1 MLTGA
6 GFRVAMPHTTV
17 LTADAVESEAIDHLV
32 RDLLAAGFVA
42 DPDRADALTPDQAVD
57 ARQQLLDGF
66 VRDLRGLGTRPA
78 SPLMVALGSLSQVAE
93 WADSH
98 ADSTLGLHADA
109 LANAGWS
116 LLEAWQQAFKAALAR
131 SEPGVTAVEVGIGLA
146 LRDPLLDAASA
157 ARQVNDLYVARS
169 SPVFTI
175 CERMQYMA
183 TVARAGLGEDDADLA
198 AVLARSAERVLAVP
212 DGLNRVA
219 DHITAPPASSAA
231 RGRSGVPHDPDADP
245 ADPSVSPRP
254 DDGPPPHSRHR

>member
-1 MLTGA
+1 
-6 GFRVAMPHTTV
+6 MPHTTV